1 MTYQAD
7 IAVPSEIL
15 EQIASGDWEVPPE
28 LIRIVVNATHAP
40 RAPAA
45 SPGLDRIQIVLTEP

>member
-15 EQIASGDWEVPPE
+15 GQIASGDWEVPPE
-28 LIRIVVNATHAP
+28 LIRIVVNAPMRQERQQHLPVWTG
-40 RAPAA
+40 
-45 SPGLDRIQIVLTEP
+45 SKSS